1 MEEEKQTYFS
11 STRDYYEA
19 TAMKTGWYSQMNDE
33 TKDSARGK
41 RAPWKAF
48 VYDKNGMSVQWGRA
62 LTFQ

>member
-19 TAMKTGWYSQMNDE
+19 TTMKTGWYSQMNDE
-33 TKDSARGK
+33 TKDSAREK

-48 VYDKNGMSVQWGRA
+48 VYDKNACQFSGGEH
-62 LTFQ
+62 